1 MPMKSAILLA
11 SPKLRAHLRRV
22 RIQKRL
28 QEFARLPLSAQDRGY
43 LKLAE
48 TVFSGSD
55 SADLEHCS
63 ELAD

>member
-1 MPMKSAILLA
+1 MKSAILLA

-28 QEFARLPLSAQDRGY
+28 QQFAQLPLSPQDRGY
-43 LKLAE
+43 LRLAE
-48 TVFSGSD
+48 TVFSGKD
-55 SADLEHCS
+55 SAEHELYN

>member
-1 MPMKSAILLA
+1 MKSAILLA

-28 QEFARLPLSAQDRGY
+28 QQFAQLSLSPQDRGY

-48 TVFSGSD
+48 TVFSGRD
-55 SADLEHCS
+55 SAEHEYCND
-63 ELAD
+63 LAD

>member
-1 MPMKSAILLA
+1 MSMKSAILLA

-28 QEFARLPLSAQDRGY
+28 QEFAQLPLSPQDRGY

-48 TVFSGSD
+48 IVFSGND
-55 SADLEHCS
+55 SADLKTCH
-63 ELAD
+63 ELVE